1 MSPWLRCP
9 MAMLSL
15 LAGGAPAAA
24 PGAEIDSIT
33 GLVAAGA
40 WEEVRAYCGGCH
52 SLDLVTGQ
60 RNSAAGW
67 QETIRT
73 MERSH
78 NMVELPDPT
87 EARIVDYLATHYA
100 PKPRGHRRAPIPP
113 RLMPRPRI
121 LPVAEAERT
130 GLSPT
135 AESWRRED
143 CGPTVTDSQ

>member
-1 MSPWLRCP
+1 MNRRWRAV
-9 MAMLSL
+9 AMIGLF
-15 LAGGAPAAA
+15 AGGSPAAA

-67 QETIRT
+67 QGTIRT

-78 NMVELPDPT
+78 NMAALPAPA
-87 EARIVDYLATHYA
+87 EARIVDYLARHYA
-100 PKPRGHRRAPIPP
+100 PQARGHRRAPISA

-121 LPVAEAERT
+121 QHVAEAEGN
-130 GLSPT
+130 GLRAT
-135 AESWRRED
+135 AETWRRED
-143 CGPTVTDSQ
+143 CGPTLSDSP